1 MVSTFKDKN
10 MLLKCFE
17 IVHLQRKEA
26 ILKPPQLDEEIQNN
40 PHLQS

>member
-1 MVSTFKDKN
+1 MSTFKDKN
-10 MLLKCFE
+10 MILKCLE

-26 ILKPPQLDEEIQNN
+26 LLNPQLDEEIQNN